1 MMKPLSIFDISGRAM
16 SAQQVRLNAVAS
28 NLANV
33 NTISKTPE
41 NAYRAIR
48 PVFEA
53 EYPAFQEGS
62 GIATVSAVDVQRS
75 QVQPEKRYA
84 PSHPLADN
92 DGYIYASNVDS
103 HEEMVDMLEASR
115 QYQNNIEVVN
125 TTRQM
130 LMRTIDIIKT

>member
-16 SAQQVRLNAVAS
+16 SAQQVRLNSIAS

-84 PSHPLADN
+84 PSHPLAD
-92 DGYIYASNVDS
+92 DEGYIYASNVDS
-103 HEEMVDMLEASR
+103 HEELVDMLEASR
-115 QYQNNIEVVN
+115 QYQNNIEVLA
-125 TTRQM
+125 TAKSRM
-130 LMRTIDIIKT
+130 LKTLNVGK

>member
-16 SAQQVRLNAVAS
+16 SAQQVRLNSIAS

-84 PSHPLADN
+84 PSHPLAD
-92 DGYIYASNVDS
+92 DEGYIYASNVDS
-103 HEEMVDMLEASR
+103 HEELVDMLEASR
-115 QYQNNIEVVN
+115 QYQNNIEVLA
-125 TTRQM
+125 TAKSLM
-130 LMRTIDIIKT
+130 LKTLNVGK

>member
-1 MMKPLSIFDISGRAM
+1 MMKPLTIFDISGRAM
-16 SAQQVRLNAVAS
+16 SAQQVRLNAIAS

-33 NTISKTPE
+33 NTLSKTPE

-62 GIATVSAVDVQRS
+62 GVATVSAVDVQRS
-75 QVQPEKRYA
+75 QVSPEKRYA
-84 PSHPLADN
+84 PSHPLAD
-92 DGYIYASNVDS
+92 DEGYIYASNVDS

-115 QYQNNIEVVN
+115 QYQNNIEVLS
-125 TTRQM
+125 TAKSLM
-130 LMRTIDIIKT
+130 LKTLNVGK